1 MYVTYQTVSTSQVCQ
16 EKTLITFYYAS
27 GSPFAWRAWLGLEHK
42 SLPYDLKA
50 MSFSDGG
57 LKTREYLEINPRG
70 KVPAIVDDGFPLYE
84 SATILEY
91 LDEQYPDSG
100 SLLFPGN
107 AKNRTH
113 IRRVINEA
121 DLYLDQANR
130 KILLPILF
138 TKKED
143 WDEKLIGSGR
153 KALASELGNFETL
166 LSGDFYAGELSAADF
181 TIYPMIALA
190 LRVELRKP
198 DLDIGSLI
206 GPKMT
211 AWMKRVESLPIFA
224 KTYPPHWKAK

>member
-1 MYVTYQTVSTSQVCQ
+1 M
-16 EKTLITFYYAS
+16 IAFYYAS

-42 SLPYDLKA
+42 SLPYVLKS
-50 MSFSDGG
+50 MSFSDRS
-57 LKTREYLEINPRG
+57 LKTPEYLEINPRG
-70 KVPAIVDDGFPLYE
+70 KVPTIVDDGFSLYE

-100 SLLFPGN
+100 SALFPGN
-107 AKNRTH
+107 TKNRA
-113 IRRVINEA
+113 IVRRLINEA

-130 KILLPILF
+130 KLLLQILF

-153 KALASELGNFETL
+153 QAVAAELDRFEVM
-166 LSGDFYAGELSAADF
+166 LSGDYYAGDLSAADF
-181 TIYPMIALA
+181 TIYPMVALA
-190 LRVELRKP
+190 LRADLRKP
-198 DLDIGSLI
+198 DLDIASLI

-211 AWMKRVESLPIFA
+211 AWMRRVESLAFFE